1 MRSGLAA
8 MRRPVPWRI
17 FTSYAELACRML
29 AEAGF
34 GDVEVVGSPRPQ
46 NCIYVC
52 RVGSGRSRS
61 TSRATAA
68 TTVGEHGGDRARSAG
83 PRRVPAES
91 D

>member
-1 MRSGLAA
+1 

-52 RVGSGRSRS
+52 RV
-61 TSRATAA
+61 
-68 TTVGEHGGDRARSAG
+68 
-83 PRRVPAES
+83 
-91 D
+91 